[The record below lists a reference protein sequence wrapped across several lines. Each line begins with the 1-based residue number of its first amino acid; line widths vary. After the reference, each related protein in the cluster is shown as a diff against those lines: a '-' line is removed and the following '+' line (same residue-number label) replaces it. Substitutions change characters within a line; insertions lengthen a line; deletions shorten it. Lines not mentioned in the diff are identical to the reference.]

1 MGVRNSGSSSQ
12 VSQGSRPLDDL
23 LWHTAVF
30 ILMPCK
36 YVSLLILHLYSCPHA
51 SVFTHSFCTLT
62 CISTLGGVI
71 CKEKNLYPQPG
82 FFNLSTGYLLPSWVG
97 AERSCPTCYGM
108 LNSIPGLYPLD
119 VSGPCSAVTTKNVPR
134 HCQMFPRGPKLHPRS

>member
-108 LNSIPGLYPLD
+108 FWSLWLCDTQMEKSEVKS
-119 VSGPCSAVTTKNVPR
+119 VSCSLVSSSL
-134 HCQMFPRGPKLHPRS
+134 QLHRL